1 VTAAPQTPAATGR
14 LTRVTLAGPRRRADL
29 VLPSDEPIGVLLPE
43 IVSMVGLGPAGE
55 PRAYQVSRLDGQ
67 VLEPT
72 ANLRAAGVADG
83 AVLRVDPLTEAP
95 PAAILHDVS
104 DEMADDLARRRGRWN
119 ARARTW
125 TATVTVT
132 AAAALAGLMTAP
144 QVPPGAVT
152 AVGLVVLLGGAGVAL
167 AGRRPVGLAAVSAG
181 AAIAMAAVPSW
192 TADWPLRGALWT
204 LGAAVVVLTLGL
216 VTGNERAGAL
226 GAGSVLVL
234 LAVWTVPL
242 VAGLSV
248 ARTAPIMAVVS
259 VAALGLLP
267 RLALIISGLTRLDDR
282 HAADEPVTRV
292 SAEAAVD
299 AAHRGL
305 AVSVVATAA
314 SGAAAGW
321 MLAQAGTPWPIVLAC
336 LLGVTLLLRLR
347 TFPLTVEV
355 TSLVAAA
362 VVIVLGLVHRWTEV
376 DPTMWAGGAAV
387 LLGVVAIGLLVLGYD
402 PPPHIRA
409 RARQLADRLEGLAVV
424 ALVPVAV
431 GAFGVYARL
440 LGTF

>member
-1 VTAAPQTPAATGR
+1 VTAATPATGR

-83 AVLRVDPLTEAP
+83 TVLRIDPLTEAP

-104 DEMADDLARRRGRWN
+104 DEMADDLGRRRGRWGAQ
-119 ARARTW
+119 ARVWTA
-125 TATVTVT
+125 TATVTV
-132 AAAALAGLMTAP
+132 AALLAGLTASTH
-144 QVPPGAVT
+144 VPAV
-152 AVGLVVLLGGAGVAL
+152 AIIGVGLLVLLGGAAAAL
-167 AGRRPVGLAAVSAG
+167 FGPRPVGLASVLAG
-181 AAIAMAAVPSW
+181 AAIAMAAVPAW
-192 TADWPLRGALWT
+192 TPEWSLRWALWT
-204 LGAAVVVLTLGL
+204 LAAAVVVLTLGV

-226 GAGSVLVL
+226 GAGSLLVL
-234 LAVWTVPL
+234 LGFWVVPP
-242 VAGLSV
+242 AFGLSV
-248 ARTAPIMAVVS
+248 ARTATIMAIVA

-282 HAADEPVTRV
+282 HAADEAVSRVT
-292 SAEAAVD
+292 AESAVD

-321 MLAQAGTPWPIVLAC
+321 LLAQQGTAWTIVLAC
-336 LLGVTLLLRLR
+336 LLGVALLLRLR
-347 TFPLTVEV
+347 TFPLTIEV
-355 TSLVAAA
+355 ASLVAAA
-362 VVIVLGLVHRWTEV
+362 VAVVLGLVYHWVLV
-376 DPTMWAGGAAV
+376 DPAMWAGGAAM
-387 LLGVVAIGLLVLGYD
+387 LLALVVIGLVVLGYQ
-402 PPPHIRA
+402 PQPHIRA
-409 RARQLADRLEGLAVV
+409 RARQIGDRLEGLAVV

-431 GAFGVYARL
+431 GVFGVYARL